1 MKLINFHAADG
12 VRAGLLRDGGVEDLK
27 ASGLWQGPAPVA
39 KADILALAA
48 QTATAKSPL
57 IPLASL
63 RLAPVV
69 TAPEKILCVGLNY
82 RRHAVEAGMAIPTT
96 PVIFGKFANSLA
108 SHGDVVSLPPVD
120 FKYDY
125 EAELGVVIGAE
136 ARDVPVEAALEYVA
150 GYCCA
155 NDLSARG
162 AQLATSQW
170 MIGKMLD
177 GFLPLGPYLVTTDEV
192 PDPQALQIRG
202 LVNGAVMQD
211 SSTSDMIFTV
221 AEIISHLSRHCT
233 LKPGDVIITGTPEG
247 VQMGFKTPTWL
258 KSGDAVTIEISGLGS
273 LTNTLTKA

>member
-12 VRAGLLRDGGVEDLK
+12 IRAGLVRDGGIEDL
-27 ASGLWQGPAPVA
+27 ALSGLWQGPAPVA
-39 KADILALAA
+39 NTDILALAA
-48 QTATAKSPL
+48 QTGTAGSPL

-108 SHGDVVSLPPVD
+108 AHGDVVSLPPVD

-125 EAELGVVIGAE
+125 EAELGVIIGAE
-136 ARDVPVEAALEYVA
+136 ARDVSVEAALGYVA

-177 GFLPLGPYLVTTDEV
+177 GFLPLGPYLVTADEV

-211 SSTSDMIFTV
+211 SATSDMIFTV

-247 VQMGFKTPTWL
+247 VQMGFTSPTWL
-258 KSGDAVTIEISGLGS
+258 TSGDAVTIEISGLGS